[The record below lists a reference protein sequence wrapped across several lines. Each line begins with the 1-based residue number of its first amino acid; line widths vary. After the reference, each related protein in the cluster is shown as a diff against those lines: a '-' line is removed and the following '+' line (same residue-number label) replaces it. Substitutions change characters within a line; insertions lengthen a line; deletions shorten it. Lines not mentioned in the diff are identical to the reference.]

1 LTAARARSEA
11 VQLATPPDAV
21 LQYGVLF
28 FVEVVKILRAEFP
41 ELDPAIAVDCGDRAD
56 LAHAALNHGMK
67 HIVFRGDPRLAE
79 KLLDIAQGLGA
90 RVEVAAADGSVEKP
104 N

>member
-1 LTAARARSEA
+1 MNAARAAGEP

-21 LQYGVLF
+21 IQYGVLF
-28 FVEVVKILRAEFP
+28 FVKMVEILRADFP
-41 ELDPAIAVDCGDRAD
+41 ELDPIIAVDCGDRAD
-56 LAHAALNHGMK
+56 LAHAALNHGLK
-67 HIVFRGDPRLAE
+67 YIVFRGDPRLAA

-90 RVEVAAADGSVEKP
+90 RVEIFAENESDQKP